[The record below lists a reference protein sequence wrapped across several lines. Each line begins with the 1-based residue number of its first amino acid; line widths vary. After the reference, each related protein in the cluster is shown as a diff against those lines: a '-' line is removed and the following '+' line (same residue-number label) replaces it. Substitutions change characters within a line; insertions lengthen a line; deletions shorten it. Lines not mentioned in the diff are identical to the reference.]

1 MSNKNQHLSPEDA
14 QVIKNQVFSD
24 TLPGTL
30 LKDFQALLDFIG
42 SDGIEVTKTTQHIG
56 MKYLFELNE
65 RMTRPVETELKRP
78 QQKAFPNLHGLYL
91 LLRVSGLA
99 RLVKD
104 KNKTLLKLDPDVLAS
119 WQQLNA
125 VERYFS
131 LLFCW
136 IVRGDEEILGES
148 RSWNNQSFRR
158 CLEVYQSTKP
168 SGSKEHGSRGYMM
181 ALYFVSLHNVALMA
195 LFGFLIRTK
204 FNPGGSL
211 EGVEL
216 SDFGRAL
223 LAYFDTATELYM
235 DENDYELSDGFYD
248 FCAKDLMPL
257 FPDWQNRLLIKER
270 EVLTEGYSVIAV
282 KVRDAVRKLAVPH
295 DAVLHDFAMSILD
308 AFNFDDDHLYEFVY
322 KNELG
327 LIERV
332 TERVAHSFADD
343 GDYWADDMTL
353 GEMPIHEGMTFVFH
367 YDFGDDWRFE
377 CQIESLIKEAGKYT
391 EPKVIEKKG
400 RAPKQ
405 YYY

>member
-14 QVIKNQVFSD
+14 RIIKNQAFSD
-24 TLPGTL
+24 TQPGSL

-42 SDGIEVTKTTQHIG
+42 SDGVEVTKTTQHIG

-65 RMTRPVETELKRP
+65 RMTRPAKTELKRP

-91 LLRVSGLA
+91 ILRVSGLA
-99 RLVKD
+99 RLVRD
-104 KNKTLLKLDPDVLAS
+104 KNKTLLKLDPEVLAS
-119 WQQLNA
+119 WQKLNA

-148 RSWNNQSFRR
+148 RRWHNQSFRL
-158 CLEVYQSTKP
+158 CLEVYRSTP
-168 SGSKEHGSRGYMM
+168 IDSKGHSAGEYMM
-181 ALYFVSLHNVALMA
+181 ALYFVGLHNVALMA
-195 LFGFLIRTK
+195 SFGFLTRTK
-204 FNPGGSL
+204 FNPDGSL
-211 EGVEL
+211 EGVAL
-216 SDFGRAL
+216 SDFGRAS
-223 LAYFDTATELYM
+223 LAYFDTAIKRYM
-235 DENDYELSDGFYD
+235 DQNDYELSDGFYD

-257 FPDWQNRLLIKER
+257 FPEWQHRLLIKER
-270 EVLTEGYSVIAV
+270 EVLTEGYSVITV

-295 DAVLHDFAMSILD
+295 DALLDDLASSILD

-327 LIERV
+327 INEAV
-332 TERVAHSFADD
+332 MHPFVDD

-353 GEMPIHEGMTFVFH
+353 GEMPIHEGMAFVFH
-367 YDFGDDWRFE
+367 YDFGDDWRFQ
-377 CQIESLIKEAGKYT
+377 CQVESLIKEGGKYT

-405 YYY
+405 YFY

>member
-14 QVIKNQVFSD
+14 EIIKNQMFSD
-24 TLPGTL
+24 TQPGSL

-65 RMTRPVETELKRP
+65 RMTLPLETELKRP

-91 LLRVSGLA
+91 VLRVSGLA
-99 RLVKD
+99 SLVKD
-104 KNKTLLKLDPDVLAS
+104 KNKTLLKLDPEVLAS
-119 WQQLNA
+119 WQKLNA

-136 IVRGDEEILGES
+136 IVRGDEEILGEP
-148 RSWNNQSFRR
+148 RSWRIQGFLR
-158 CLEVYQSTKP
+158 CLEFYQYMKQID
-168 SGSKEHGSRGYMM
+168 SKEENLARYMRVF
-181 ALYFVSLHNVALMA
+181 LSSLHNISLMA
-195 LFGFLIRTK
+195 SFGFLTRTK
-204 FNPGGSL
+204 FNPDGTV
-211 EGVEL
+211 EGVAL

-223 LAYFDTATELYM
+223 LAYFDTATKLYW
-235 DENDYELSDGFYD
+235 DENDDELSDAFYG

-257 FPDWQNRLLIKER
+257 FPEWQNRLLIKKR
-270 EVLTEGYSVIAV
+270 EVLTEGYSVITV

-295 DAVLHDFAMSILD
+295 DTFLNDLASNILD

-327 LIERV
+327 INEAV
-332 TERVAHSFADD
+332 MHPFVDD

-353 GEMPIHEGMTFVFH
+353 GEMPIHEGMAFVFH

-377 CQIESLIKEAGKYT
+377 CQVESLIKEGGKYT
-391 EPKVIEKKG
+391 GPKVIEKKG

>member
-14 QVIKNQVFSD
+14 EIIKNQMFSD
-24 TLPGTL
+24 TQPGSL

-65 RMTRPVETELKRP
+65 RMTLPLETELKRP

-91 LLRVSGLA
+91 VLRVSGLA
-99 RLVKD
+99 SLVKD
-104 KNKTLLKLDPDVLAS
+104 KNKTLLKLDPEVLAS
-119 WQQLNA
+119 WQKLNA

-148 RSWNNQSFRR
+148 RSWRIQGFLR
-158 CLEVYQSTKP
+158 CLQIYQFMKQLD
-168 SGSKEHGSRGYMM
+168 SKEESEARYMIGLIF
-181 ALYFVSLHNVALMA
+181 AGLHNIALMT
-195 LFGFLIRTK
+195 LFGFLTGKPKI
-204 FNPGGSL
+204 NPDGTV
-211 EGVEL
+211 EGVAL

-223 LAYFDTATELYM
+223 LAYFDTATKLYM
-235 DENDYELSDGFYD
+235 DENDDELSDAFYG

-257 FPDWQNRLLIKER
+257 FPDWHNRLLIKER

-308 AFNFDDDHLYEFVY
+308 AFNFDYDHLYEFVY

-327 LIERV
+327 KNETV
-332 TERVAHSFADD
+332 MHPFSDD
-343 GDYWADDMTL
+343 GDFWADDMTL
-353 GEMPIHEGMTFVFH
+353 GEMPIYEGMTFVFH

-377 CQIESLIKEAGKYT
+377 CQVESLIKEGGKYT